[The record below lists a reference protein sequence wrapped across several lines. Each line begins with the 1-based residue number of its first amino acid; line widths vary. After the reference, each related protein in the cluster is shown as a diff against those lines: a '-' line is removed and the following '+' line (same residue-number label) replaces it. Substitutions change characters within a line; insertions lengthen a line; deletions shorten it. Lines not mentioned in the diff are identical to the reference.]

1 MTANS
6 TQSHAPA
13 PERLFCLMARVA
25 TTTTTASLIASASPT
40 LLLEEDDDHG
50 VILVEDEHGTEFK
63 FSDVESSAISLSG
76 VAIGEIEAAVEEA
89 VGDRDR
95 VDCDF
100 ADAFPHAPLTV
111 DELAY
116 LPLPPSAEG
125 LVYSGYVDP
134 RSHGQNATKNELK
147 LIENEVGKVGSNLV
161 KIDDFNAMM
170 TLDYAPMTHN
180 DLVGGVSRFSD
191 FILTS
196 ETAGLVTYRDIKNG
210 HDASGVINGRFGD
223 VAWCNRDGRGVAW
236 HRTGVRRGLVQVAIR
251 KPHRHDAA

>member
-25 TTTTTASLIASASPT
+25 TTTTAPLVASASPT

-63 FSDVESSAISLSG
+63 FSDIESSAIGLSG

-89 VGDRDR
+89 VGDRGC

-100 ADAFPHAPLTV
+100 ADAFLHAPLTV

-116 LPLPPSAEG
+116 LPLPPSVEG
-125 LVYSGYVDP
+125 LVYSEYVDP
-134 RSHGQNATKNELK
+134 RSHGQIATKNELK
-147 LIENEVGKVGSNLV
+147 LIENEVGEVGSNSV

-170 TLDYAPMTHN
+170 ALDYAPMTHN
-180 DLVGGVSRFSD
+180 DLVGDISRLSD
-191 FILTS
+191 ASMTPIL
-196 ETAGLVTYRDIKNG
+196 AGLVTWCDFIK
-210 HDASGVINGRFGD
+210 R
-223 VAWCNRDGRGVAW
+223 
-236 HRTGVRRGLVQVAIR
+236 
-251 KPHRHDAA
+251 P